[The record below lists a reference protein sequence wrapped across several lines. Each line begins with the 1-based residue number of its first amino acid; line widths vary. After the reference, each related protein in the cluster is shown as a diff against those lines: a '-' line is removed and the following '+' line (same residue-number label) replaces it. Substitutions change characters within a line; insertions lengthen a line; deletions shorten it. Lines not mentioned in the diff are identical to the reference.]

1 MKTKTLNK
9 LIKDYAKT
17 FENLGFK
24 LNPNFKKDFLH
35 IKRMKTNGTKISFIK
50 ADKIKGLKENIK
62 GFKLKPNDTEQREK
76 YFTAVKPSKF
86 LSSFII
92 EDRNNTLQNSLFCNI
107 SEQFNKDFISNLK
120 SKLVLFSGDDIS
132 RIYNEASVVGCMSRS
147 CKSWFKV
154 YDKTEN
160 LQLATLTDEAET
172 ILMRSLLW
180 YDKETNN
187 YWLDNSYEQSSI
199 NGDNEIRQDYQKK
212 LICQV
217 LEHIKESKI
226 HSLKGTNL
234 DFGFGCRFANSLDS
248 RVMKELQEK
257 FNVEI
262 FRDVKRKIITETHT
276 DLEGK
281 ETERETERSKERIL
295 LKPIILDF
303 DADNFESFPYSDTF
317 QSIGRNSGK
326 WFLNDNSGDTDF
338 VCCRSTE
345 GEDEN
350 NSGQNCDCCDSRI
363 TDEDYIHYSEVE
375 EEYLC
380 DDCST
385 YIEEREDT
393 CRSDNAIYNNHT
405 GDYHYC
411 NDLDN

>member
-1 MKTKTLNK
+1 M
-9 LIKDYAKT
+9 
-17 FENLGFK
+17 
-24 LNPNFKKDFLH
+24 
-35 IKRMKTNGTKISFIK
+35 
-50 ADKIKGLKENIK
+50 
-62 GFKLKPNDTEQREK
+62 KPNDTEQREK

-86 LSSFII
+86 LDSMII
-92 EDRNNTLQNSLFCNI
+92 APTNRTTLFNSL
-107 SEQFNKDFISNLK
+107 SEQFTKDFISNLK
-120 SKLVLFSGDDIS
+120 SKLVLFSGSDIS
-132 RIYNEASVVGCMSRS
+132 KTYNSASVVGCMARS
-147 CKSWFKV
+147 CESWFKV

-172 ILMRSLLW
+172 VLIRSLLW

-217 LEHIKESKI
+217 LEHIKETKI
-226 HSLKGTNL
+226 HSIKGTNL

-276 DLEGK
+276 DTDGK

-295 LKPIILDF
+295 LKPLIPDF
-303 DADNFESFPYSDTF
+303 DYDDFDSFPYSDTF
-317 QSIGRNSGK
+317 QSIGRNSGR
-326 WFLNDNSGDTDF
+326 WFIDDNSGDDNFIKLT
-338 VCCRSTE
+338 STE
-345 GEDEN
+345 GDDDN
-350 NSGQNCDCCDSRI
+350 DSGTFCECCDQRI

-393 CRSDNAIYNNHT
+393 CRSDNAVHNNHT
-405 GDYHYC
+405 GDYHFC
-411 NDLDN
+411 NDLDR